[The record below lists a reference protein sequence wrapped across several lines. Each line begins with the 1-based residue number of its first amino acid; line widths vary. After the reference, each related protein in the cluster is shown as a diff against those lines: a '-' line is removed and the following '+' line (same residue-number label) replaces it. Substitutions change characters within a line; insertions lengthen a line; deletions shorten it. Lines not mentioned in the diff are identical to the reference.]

1 MKKHVVELNKAVRDE
16 LVPLSYDFEQKLTV
30 L

>member
-1 MKKHVVELNKAVRDE
+1 MKKHVVELNKTVRDE
-16 LVPLSYDFEQKLTV
+16 LVPLNYDFEQKLTV